1 MIGDG
6 ETENMAL
13 SNTQKAIQQTHEI
26 SITAMREQIKFM
38 TDKLEETQR
47 DLEAKEMLIQRIE
60 SEKRDALRNYEQIE
74 MQHFELQEKF
84 TQAQVDVE
92 QTKAENVNLT

>member
-84 TQAQVDVE
+84 T
-92 QTKAENVNLT
+92 